1 MEAAVLLGACTVC
14 ALKQMREAM
23 DGLVARAS
31 ALLRRLRFLHNKSEE
46 RLLDT
51 RRKWSRGSAS
61 VSVHVKAI
69 QGCAEDV
76 EENKRPHP
84 VLLLVR
90 CQLIVGDHIA
100 EHPSPERQPYD

>member
-1 MEAAVLLGACTVC
+1 MGTAVLLGVYTVC

-23 DGLVARAS
+23 DGLVAR

-51 RRKWSRGSAS
+51 RREWSGGSAS
-61 VSVHVKAI
+61 VSVYVQAI

-76 EENKRPHP
+76 EENKSPHP

-90 CQLIVGDHIA
+90 
-100 EHPSPERQPYD
+100 